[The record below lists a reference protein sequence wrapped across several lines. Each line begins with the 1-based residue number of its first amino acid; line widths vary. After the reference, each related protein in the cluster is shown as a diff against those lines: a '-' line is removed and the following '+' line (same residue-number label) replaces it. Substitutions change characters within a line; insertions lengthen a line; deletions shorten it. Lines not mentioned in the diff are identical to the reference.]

1 MHKWRDV
8 HDWQIYEQPG
18 LSREKQ
24 FAKYSFKKI
33 LFVLIGEKQR
43 QKRID
48 QSQELSDRDLGEIM
62 QSAV

>member
-8 HDWQIYEQPG
+8 HDWRIYEQPG
-18 LSREKQ
+18 FSRERQ

-43 QKRID
+43 QKRIE
-48 QSQELSDRDLGEIM
+48 QSQELSDWDLGEIM